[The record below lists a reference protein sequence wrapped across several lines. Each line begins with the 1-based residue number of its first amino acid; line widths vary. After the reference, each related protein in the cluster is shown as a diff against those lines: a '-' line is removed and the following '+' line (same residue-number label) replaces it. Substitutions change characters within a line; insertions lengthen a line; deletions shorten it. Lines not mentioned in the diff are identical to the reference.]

1 MDPWPEEGA
10 AGGVPTI
17 LLTSGAS
24 CPDASVERVLQRIL
38 THYGGGKPVD
48 EVLKDFEA
56 SLAD

>member
-10 AGGVPTI
+10 SGGTPTI

-24 CPDASVERVLQRIL
+24 CPDASVERVLHRIL
-38 THYGGGKPVD
+38 AHYGGGKPVD